1 MSVVD
6 DLKAQINAG
15 RIIFD
20 PPTTK
25 SQRLRRELLGQN
37 DGTKVTGSL
46 QELVLEL
53 SRRAKIRISDLVRD
67 GAGSFH
73 TKGRAVDVGNEDIAA
88 SLLPG
93 IATDEMVEELNIDEL
108 IFDASVAGKANRNEW
123 NFDQGEKHNFNAVT
137 LNQHKNH
144 IHFAVKAD

>member
-1 MSVVD
+1 
-6 DLKAQINAG
+6 
-15 RIIFD
+15 
-20 PPTTK
+20 
-25 SQRLRRELLGQN
+25 
-37 DGTKVTGSL
+37 
-46 QELVLEL
+46 
-53 SRRAKIRISDLVRD
+53 
-67 GAGSFH
+67 
-73 TKGRAVDVGNEDIAA
+73 
-88 SLLPG
+88 LLPG